1 MTPVAYVAHALS
13 GRIRLKVP
21 TERGNADYFDRVGR
35 SLAECPGI
43 SRIEVDSRT
52 GSLLLLHSA
61 SIARITAF
69 AEDRR
74 LFIVEEHGAPWQ
86 TPLNQAAKQ
95 WAELDQAIAR
105 FSLGALDMRSLV
117 FMILLLASA
126 LQIFRGQILAP
137 ASTLLWYVLELLLNG
152 RTHADQ

>member
-35 SLAECPGI
+35 GLAECPGI
-43 SRIEVDSRT
+43 SRIEVNSRT
-52 GSLLLLHSA
+52 GSLLLLHTE
-61 SIARITAF
+61 SIARITTF
-69 AEDRR
+69 ARDRQ
-74 LFIVEEHGAPWQ
+74 LFIVEDDGAPWH

-95 WAELDQAIAR
+95 WAELDQAITR
-105 FSLGALDMRSLV
+105 FSLGALDTRSLV
-117 FMILLLASA
+117 FMILLLTSA

-137 ASTLLWYVLELLLNG
+137 ASTLLWYVLELLLNSQVP
-152 RTHADQ
+152 ADP